1 MSGNA
6 AFLLAAGYVVGCWLL
21 AQGLDS
27 IGDAIRKLAEK
38 R

>member
-1 MSGNA
+1 MSDTA
-6 AFLLAAGYVVGCWLL
+6 AVILALCIFGAGYWV
-21 AQGLDS
+21 AHGLDS